1 MEVAATQ
8 SFKTAWQISRRYLGT
23 KDEITI
29 KFFDI
34 YSQSQK
40 IVDAHE
46 TKKCKKET
54 QLFERR
60 KATSANLKSRA
71 KAIRTHY
78 KDLQQKN

>member
-54 QLFERR
+54 HVKHIPNTIPQD
-60 KATSANLKSRA
+60 A
-71 KAIRTHY
+71 KRTGI
-78 KDLQQKN
+78 

>member
-46 TKKCKKET
+46 TKKCKKEKGNT
-54 QLFERR
+54 SKQNEKR
-60 KATSANLKSRA
+60 KSNK
-71 KAIRTHY
+71 
-78 KDLQQKN
+78 